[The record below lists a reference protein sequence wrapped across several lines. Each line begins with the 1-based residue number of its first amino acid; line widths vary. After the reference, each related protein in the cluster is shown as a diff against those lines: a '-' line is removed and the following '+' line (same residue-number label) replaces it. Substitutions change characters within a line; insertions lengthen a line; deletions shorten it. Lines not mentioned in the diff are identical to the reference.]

1 MWRLAGQSC
10 QPLVPNSERS
20 HPAQS
25 HAINL
30 WSSLLEI
37 QVVQRHK
44 WMYSHRDK
52 VDYCTGRASRAYN
65 CWCRTMPKCNL
76 ERVCDQ
82 TRIIIPHVT
91 VSLPGFYYGH
101 PAIEPKVPGISLHVV
116 LNSGTMHTI
125 KFHIC
130 QLCSSFR
137 LQATHLANRPVWL
150 Y

>member
-1 MWRLAGQSC
+1 L
-10 QPLVPNSERS
+10 LE
-20 HPAQS
+20 HPAKHGWRCEDWRDSLVNPWCQIQRGLIPHS
-25 HAINL
+25 HTPSTCDPHYWKSRLFSVINECIL
-30 WSSLLEI
+30 TEI
-37 QVVQRHK
+37 
-44 WMYSHRDK
+44 
-52 VDYCTGRASRAYN
+52 RASRAYN

-130 QLCSSFR
+130 QLCSF
-137 LQATHLANRPVWL
+137 L
-150 Y
+150 